1 MRIEVVCY
9 GALRDYLPNDAVGN
23 VVVVD
28 VAEGATVGDVVDV
41 LGAPRALAVSNLVGD
56 LRADLD
62 RKLNEGDRVTLMPPF
77 TGG

>member
-1 MRIEVVCY
+1 V
-9 GALRDYLPNDAVGN
+9 DA
-23 VVVVD
+23 
-28 VAEGATVGDVVDV
+28 

-62 RKLNEGDRVTLMPPF
+62 RKLNEDDRVTLMPPF